1 MLLAL
6 VIGVILIGTSAGL
19 MARAVAVPRLRALK
33 RLEDVASYGLERGD
47 VQGASE
53 QRSGARSPVSCGAGV
68 LGELAARR
76 ISRIDLDKIRRQ
88 LLAAGYYRARPE
100 AFVGYRLLG
109 GAVAALLWVLSAGP
123 TARGILMAA
132 LLAVA
137 AWFIPGYLLARRGGR
152 RGEEIEDALPALVDL
167 LVVTVEA
174 GLSFS
179 ASLQMA
185 SRRIDGPLGDELR
198 LAQQEQR
205 MGLPVSQALENMLH
219 RCDTP
224 AMRSFVR
231 SVTQGETLGVS
242 IGSIMRGLAI
252 EMRQR
257 RKARAEER
265 AHKAPVK
272 MLFPLIFLIFPVVFI
287 VILGPAVINIME
299 SFSAL

>member
-1 MLLAL
+1 MVLAL
-6 VIGVILIGTSAGL
+6 VIGVILLGTSAGL
-19 MARAVAVPRLRALK
+19 MARAAAVPRLRALK

-47 VQGASE
+47 VPGGSE
-53 QRSGARSPVSCGAGV
+53 RRPGAGSLV
-68 LGELAARR
+68 SRGAGALGELAARGT
-76 ISRIDLDKIRRQ
+76 SRIDLDKIRRQ
-88 LLAAGYYRARPE
+88 LLTAGYYRAQPE
-100 AFVGYRLLG
+100 AFVGYRLSG
-109 GAVAALLWVLSAGP
+109 GAALALLWVLSAGP
-123 TARGILMAA
+123 TANGILMAA
-132 LLAVA
+132 LLAAA
-137 AWFIPGYLLARRGGR
+137 AWFMPGYLLARRGAR
-152 RGEEIEDALPALVDL
+152 RGEEIEDALPDLVDL

-179 ASLQMA
+179 ASLQTA
-185 SRRIDGPLGDELR
+185 SRRIAGPLGDELR